1 MKLNFVIHGRDF
13 NVPAG
18 YSDQY
23 EKLLEMA
30 LRGDG
35 SIKVTVE
42 PNFRKR
48 TVKENAYF
56 HVLCK
61 RLSEMA
67 GGTAEDIKGMA
78 KVKAVELGY
87 PVDKDEKGNPK
98 MNEHGICGIPSSEA
112 NIGECVLLIE
122 AVHMLASENGYFLE
136 D

>member
-1 MKLNFVIHGRDF
+1 MRFTFVVHGRDF
-13 NVPAG
+13 SVPAE
-18 YSDQY
+18 YTDQY
-23 EKLLEMA
+23 EKLLAMA

-48 TVKENAYF
+48 TLKENAYF

-61 RLSEMA
+61 RLAEMA
-67 GGTAEDIKGMA
+67 GGTPEDIKDMA

-87 PVDKDEKGNPK
+87 PVDRDDQGNPK
-98 MNEHGICGIPSSEA
+98 TNQYGICGIPSSEA
-112 NIGECVLLIE
+112 NVGECVLLIE
-122 AVHMLASENGYFLE
+122 AVHMLASENGYYLE